1 MEYKVN
7 CLNDTTLRNS
17 FHALTQK
24 VFHFQLKDWY
34 NNGYWSES
42 YEPHSLVD
50 GNTVIS
56 NISVNHMHMMI
67 SGVEKYYLQIGTVM
81 TDPAYR
87 NLGLSRRL
95 MESILHK
102 YTGKVDGIY
111 LFANDS
117 VLDFYPKFGFKER
130 KEFVYRLRI
139 ESNDWID
146 NSHESVS
153 SLQKIDGKDIVQREA
168 LLSAAKQSI
177 PNESFSMDNFGLL
190 AFYLIGPLSDDIYY
204 LPSLD
209 TYVIASIENDVLF
222 LHHIIASEQINPKDI
237 VPYFGNRIKTLELG
251 FTPFYTSDYEIST
264 YHEDDCTLFTLGED
278 LESVETLK
286 LRFPILS
293 HS

>member
-222 LHHIIASEQINPKDI
+222 LHHIIASKQINPKDI